1 MKKTWLLAVALIA
14 TACSPQVYSLYMDVR
29 QPSTSGLR
37 LAGKDISIVYME
49 SRTPAD
55 SLFDRQAASALARRL
70 EEDYMDG
77 REEIGIFR
85 TPKADSVSL
94 ELMHSLVMDTE
105 GDVIFVL
112 SSELGEPVLEA
123 NQVLANAP
131 SADSAYVCP
140 ASIPMKTQLFV
151 YDSMGQDKVHHFRGS
166 TTLRPRVYNNGMS
179 TPDGLKALALRS
191 LDAEAEGAGARMSK
205 SFLSVWNTES
215 FNFYYYDGFNA
226 DQWIYGLANVAEGRL
241 AAAVD
246 SWTPLLKQGNA
257 LSRACACYNIAL
269 AFYLME
275 DYTLAQRW
283 LDQSAQ
289 LEDVSLASWLRKRID
304 ARLEKF

>member
-1 MKKTWLLAVALIA
+1 MKKTWLLAVALVA
-14 TACSPQVYSLYMDVR
+14 AACSPQVYPLYMDVR
-29 QPSTSGLR
+29 QPSASGLR
-37 LAGKDISIVYME
+37 LAGKDISIVYMD
-49 SRTPAD
+49 SATPAD
-55 SLFDRQAASALARRL
+55 SLFDRQAASAMARRL

-85 TPKADSVSL
+85 TPKTDSVSL
-94 ELMHSLVMDTE
+94 ELMHSLVMETE

-112 SSELGEPVLEA
+112 SSELGEPVLEK
-123 NQVLANAP
+123 NLTVSNAR

-140 ASIPMKTQLFV
+140 ASVPVKTQLFV

-166 TTLRPRVYNNGMS
+166 ATMRPRVFNSGTS
-179 TPDGLKALALRS
+179 SPEALKALALRS
-191 LDAEAEGAGARMSK
+191 LDGEAENIGGRLSK
-205 SFLSVWNTES
+205 SFLSVWQTES
-215 FNFYYYDGFNA
+215 FSFYYYDGFSA
-226 DQWIYGLANVAEGRL
+226 DEWIGGLANVANGYL

-246 SWTPLLKQGNA
+246 AWTPLLKKGNA
-257 LSRACACYNIAL
+257 LSRACACYNIAM

-283 LDQSAQ
+283 LDQADQ
-289 LEDVSLASWLRKRID
+289 LEDVSLSSGLRKRIA